1 MLETFQKG
9 GVMMYPLLL
18 CSVIAVAIFFERL
31 FALRRSNVLP
41 RDFVDTIEDLIIRE
55 KIPEAVATCNKNGSA
70 IANILIAGIKNFGA
84 RRELIK
90 ETIEEVG
97 RREAANL
104 SRYTEALST
113 ISAVSP
119 LLGLL
124 GTVTGIIKVFDA
136 VATGG
141 LGDPSMLS
149 AGISEALITT
159 VTGLC
164 IAIPSLVAYKYLLA
178 RADRFVIQMEETSI
192 KMTDLMK
199 GPEN

>member
-1 MLETFQKG
+1 MLETFEKG

-164 IAIPSLVAYKYLLA
+164 IAIPALVAYKYLLA